1 MKWTADTVQA
11 EITQILQAFN
21 PNRVELTPE
30 TSLTG
35 DLGLDSLAAM
45 NLVME
50 LEDRFDIDIPIN
62 LLPDVHSLQD
72 LVDTVLGRLRDD

>member
-1 MKWTADTVQA
+1 MKWTADTVQT
-11 EITQILQAFN
+11 EIIQILQAFN

-50 LEDRFDIDIPIN
+50 LEERFDIDIPIN

-72 LVDTVLGRLRDD
+72 LVDTVLGRLKVD